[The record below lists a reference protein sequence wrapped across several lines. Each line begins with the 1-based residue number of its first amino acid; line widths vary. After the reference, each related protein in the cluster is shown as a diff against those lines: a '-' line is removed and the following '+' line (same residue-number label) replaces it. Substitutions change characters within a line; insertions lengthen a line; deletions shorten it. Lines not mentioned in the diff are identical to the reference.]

1 MLKVNKIHRR
11 TIRMVYEDYNSTSEE
26 HLASHND
33 ISIHQ
38 KHLNYLAI
46 EDYWFL
52 ADWNPEFIRPFFKS
66 KSISYNLGN
75 GNICI

>member
-1 MLKVNKIHRR
+1 
-11 TIRMVYEDYNSTSEE
+11 MVYEDYNSTYEE

-52 ADWNPEFIRPFFKS
+52 AD
-66 KSISYNLGN
+66 
-75 GNICI
+75 